1 MIKNTILD
9 TIIGLQCVQRACIG
23 GLTLLVKGFDIKRAL
38 LDSDDFG
45 KEKMPLLEMQS
56 TK

>member
-23 GLTLLVKGFDIKRAL
+23 SLTLLVKGFDIKRAL